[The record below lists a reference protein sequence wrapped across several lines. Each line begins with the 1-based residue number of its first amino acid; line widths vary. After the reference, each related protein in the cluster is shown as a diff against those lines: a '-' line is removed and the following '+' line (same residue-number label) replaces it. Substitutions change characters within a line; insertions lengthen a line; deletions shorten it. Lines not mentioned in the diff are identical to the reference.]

1 MKRGMKRGT
10 KRGPRGAF
18 AGLAA
23 LACLVL
29 GACARPE
36 PLPILGQVPDFQLT
50 SQTGRPFDSRSL
62 EGHAWVADFIYT
74 NCPGPCPM
82 MSSQMSRV
90 QSGTTGFGGAAGGVE
105 MVSFTVDPARDT
117 PEVLAA
123 YARHFRA
130 QEARWHFL
138 TGPQASLNTLGLNVF
153 HLNGVDGSLE
163 HSTRFAL
170 VDGRRRIRGTYL
182 TSEDGFLG
190 RLLGDIRRLERE
202 KT

>member
-1 MKRGMKRGT
+1 M
-10 KRGPRGAF
+10 
-18 AGLAA
+18 
-23 LACLVL
+23 
-29 GACARPE
+29 
-36 PLPILGQVPDFQLT
+36 PDFQLT

-62 EGHAWVADFIYT
+62 EGHVWVADFIFT

-90 QSGTTGFGGAAGGVE
+90 QSATARLAGAAGVE

-117 PEVLAA
+117 PKVLAA
-123 YARHFRA
+123 YARHFKA

-138 TGPQASLNTLGLNVF
+138 TGPQASLNTLGLNAF

-170 VDGRRRIRGTYL
+170 VDGRRRIRGYYFA
-182 TSEDGFLG
+182 SEDGFLE

-202 KT
+202 KA